1 MKATSKYGSAY
12 PHTASSNASRMINP
26 RKAVASDAP
35 VATSSTDGVKLPH
48 ERDESIDEG
57 GGAVASESVKQ
68 AGRDVQRG
76 LPDTDRGAEMHRTY
90 QKQKI

>member
-12 PHTASSNASRMINP
+12 PRAASSNATRLINR

-35 VATSSTDGVKLPH
+35 LAASSTDGLKLPH

-57 GGAVASESVKQ
+57 GGGVVSESVKQ

-90 QKQKI
+90 QRQKI

>member
-12 PHTASSNASRMINP
+12 PHMAPGNAARLINP
-26 RKAVASDAP
+26 RKAGASDAP
-35 VATSSTDGVKLPH
+35 VAASSTDGLKLPH

-57 GGAVASESVKQ
+57 GGAVASESVRQ

-90 QKQKI
+90 QRQKI